1 MPDLPAP
8 GSEWIRRSKLDEWTV
23 WNSGPD
29 GVYLRNIDGGS
40 IGVRAE
46 NFHRDFIEQG
56 PVTLER
62 LEACGWERDGND
74 RAFLAI
80 FPDEDCEGLFWSA
93 DGLELCAGRHELR
106 LQCPDML
113 GVLWAMRLFVTH

>member
-1 MPDLPAP
+1 MPDLPKP

-46 NFHRDFIEQG
+46 NFHRDFIENG

-62 LEACGWERDGND
+62 LEACGWKLNGTVASLWVTETTV
-74 RAFLAI
+74 
-80 FPDEDCEGLFWSA
+80 
-93 DGLELCAGRHELR
+93 LEWHANTGMMAATDYLDFG
-106 LQCPDML
+106 QCYC
-113 GVLWAMRLFVTH
+113 